1 MKKAASVLGRVFLGF
16 ILFLTLVPFYL
27 LLSNSFKWSEE
38 IVKKP
43 FTLPAEWHFTNYAK
57 SVVQV
62 IHPMANTLLVTICV
76 IVIVLIVGTLAAY
89 TFVRFHFKGSTFLY
103 LAIMALLMIPGFVL
117 LIPQFIQITRLQM
130 YNTFWGLIFPPAAA
144 SSATATF
151 LLRTSMEG
159 LSKSLF
165 EAADMEGAGDLQIL
179 TKIVVPLSKP
189 TISTVTIMTGL
200 SAWNNYLWPL
210 VSTTGENTQQI
221 AVALTKLVRSS
232 VEGNGIMFA
241 GYVTASL
248 PLILLFC
255 FASKSFVSGLT
266 PVSYTHLYQRI
277 REMNL
282 RKAAIEE
289 A

>member
-200 SAWNNYLWPL
+200 SRLEQLSLAAGFHNGRKYP
-210 VSTTGENTQQI
+210 
-221 AVALTKLVRSS
+221 ADRSS
-232 VEGNGIMFA
+232 ADQTGPLFRRRKRNHVCRLCDGITSA
-241 GYVTASL
+241 DPAV
-248 PLILLFC
+248 LF
-255 FASKSFVSGLT
+255 
-266 PVSYTHLYQRI
+266 
-277 REMNL
+277 
-282 RKAAIEE
+282 RK
-289 A
+289 

>member
-165 EAADMEGAGDLQIL
+165 EA
-179 TKIVVPLSKP
+179 KIVVPLSKP

-266 PVSYTHLYQRI
+266 QGAV
-277 REMNL
+277 
-282 RKAAIEE
+282 KG
-289 A
+289 

>member
-1 MKKAASVLGRVFLGF
+1 MKKTSSVLGRVLLGL
-16 ILFLTLVPFYL
+16 ILFLTLIPFYL

-43 FTLPAEWHFTNYAK
+43 FTLPTEWHLTNYAK
-57 SVVQV
+57 SAIQV

-76 IVIVLIVGTLAAY
+76 IVIVLITGTLAAY
-89 TFVRFHFKGSTFLY
+89 AFVRFRFKGSTVLY
-103 LAIMALLMIPGFVL
+103 LGIMALLMIPGFVL
-117 LIPQFIQITRLQM
+117 LIPQFIQITKLGM

-144 SSATATF
+144 SAATATF

-189 TISTVTIMTGL
+189 TLSTVTIMTGL

-221 AVALTKLVRSS
+221 AVALTKLVRST
-232 VEGNGIMFA
+232 VEGNGVMFA

-266 PVSYTHLYQRI
+266 QGAV
-277 REMNL
+277 
-282 RKAAIEE
+282 KG
-289 A
+289 

>member
-130 YNTFWGLIFPPAAA
+130 YNTFWGLIFPAGGRK
-144 SSATATF
+144 
-151 LLRTSMEG
+151 LRH
-159 LSKSLF
+159 
-165 EAADMEGAGDLQIL
+165 GD
-179 TKIVVPLSKP
+179 VPS
-189 TISTVTIMTGL
+189 
-200 SAWNNYLWPL
+200 
-210 VSTTGENTQQI
+210 
-221 AVALTKLVRSS
+221 
-232 VEGNGIMFA
+232 
-241 GYVTASL
+241 
-248 PLILLFC
+248 
-255 FASKSFVSGLT
+255 SGLHGRPFQEPFRGGGYGRSRRSPDSDEDRGT
-266 PVSYTHLYQRI
+266 PFQTDDLHSDDHARDCLPGTIISGRWFPQREKI
-277 REMNL
+277 PSRSQ
-282 RKAAIEE
+282 
-289 A
+289 

>member
-179 TKIVVPLSKP
+179 TKIVCTPFQTDDLHSDDHDGTVCLEQLSLAAGFHNGRKYP
-189 TISTVTIMTGL
+189 
-200 SAWNNYLWPL
+200 AD
-210 VSTTGENTQQI
+210 
-221 AVALTKLVRSS
+221 RSS
-232 VEGNGIMFA
+232 ADQTGPLFRRRKRNHVCRLCDGITSA
-241 GYVTASL
+241 DPAV
-248 PLILLFC
+248 LF
-255 FASKSFVSGLT
+255 
-266 PVSYTHLYQRI
+266 
-277 REMNL
+277 
-282 RKAAIEE
+282 RK
-289 A
+289 

>member
-1 MKKAASVLGRVFLGF
+1 MKKIVSVLGRVFLGF
-16 ILFLTLVPFYL
+16 ILFLTLIPFYL

-43 FTLPAEWHFTNYAK
+43 FTLPTEWHFTNYAK
-57 SVVQV
+57 SAVQV
-62 IHPMANTLLVTICV
+62 IHPMANTLLVTFCV
-76 IVIVLIVGTLAAY
+76 IVIVLIAGTLAAY
-89 TFVRFHFKGSTFLY
+89 TFVRFRFKGATFLY

-117 LIPQFIQITRLQM
+117 LIPQFIQITRLNM

-151 LLRTSMEG
+151 LLKTSMEG

-165 EAADMEGAGDLQIL
+165 EAADIEGAGDVQIL

-189 TISTVTIMTGL
+189 TLSTVTIMTGL
-200 SAWNNYLWPL
+200 AAWNNYLWPL
-210 VSTTGENTQQI
+210 VSTTGDNTQQI
-221 AVALTKLVRSS
+221 
-232 VEGNGIMFA
+232 GIMFA

-266 PVSYTHLYQRI
+266 QGAV
-277 REMNL
+277 
-282 RKAAIEE
+282 KG
-289 A
+289 

>member
-130 YNTFWGLIFPPAAA
+130 YNTFW
-144 SSATATF
+144 
-151 LLRTSMEG
+151 
-159 LSKSLF
+159 
-165 EAADMEGAGDLQIL
+165 
-179 TKIVVPLSKP
+179 
-189 TISTVTIMTGL
+189 
-200 SAWNNYLWPL
+200 
-210 VSTTGENTQQI
+210 
-221 AVALTKLVRSS
+221 
-232 VEGNGIMFA
+232 
-241 GYVTASL
+241 
-248 PLILLFC
+248 
-255 FASKSFVSGLT
+255 
-266 PVSYTHLYQRI
+266 
-277 REMNL
+277 
-282 RKAAIEE
+282 
-289 A
+289 

>member
-1 MKKAASVLGRVFLGF
+1 MKKVSSILGRVLLGF
-16 ILFLTLVPFYL
+16 ILFLTLIPFYL

-38 IVKKP
+38 IVKYP
-43 FTLPAEWHFTNYAK
+43 FTLPSAWHFTNYAK

-62 IHPMANTLLVTICV
+62 VHPMINTLIVTFFV
-76 IVIVLIVGTLAAY
+76 IVIVLAAGTLAAY
-89 TFVRFHFKGSTFLY
+89 AFVRFQFKGSTFLY

-117 LIPQFIQITRLQM
+117 LIPQFIQINRLHM
-130 YNTFWGLIFPPAAA
+130 YNTFFGLIFPPAAA

-179 TKIVVPLSKP
+179 AKIVVPLSKP
-189 TISTVTIMTGL
+189 TLSTVTIMTGL

-210 VSTTGENTQQI
+210 VSTTGENTEQI
-221 AVALTKLVRSS
+221 AVALTKLVRST
-232 VEGNGIMFA
+232 VEGNGVMFA

-248 PLILLFC
+248 PLIILFC
-255 FASKSFVSGLT
+255 FASKSFVAGLT
-266 PVSYTHLYQRI
+266 QGAV
-277 REMNL
+277 
-282 RKAAIEE
+282 KG
-289 A
+289 

>member
-200 SAWNNYLWPL
+200 FCLEQLSLAAGFHNGRKYP
-210 VSTTGENTQQI
+210 
-221 AVALTKLVRSS
+221 ADRSS
-232 VEGNGIMFA
+232 ADQTGPLFRRRKRNHVCRLCDGITSA
-241 GYVTASL
+241 DPAV
-248 PLILLFC
+248 LF
-255 FASKSFVSGLT
+255 
-266 PVSYTHLYQRI
+266 
-277 REMNL
+277 
-282 RKAAIEE
+282 RK
-289 A
+289 

>member
-1 MKKAASVLGRVFLGF
+1 MAFYKLCEIRGAGHPSHGKYAAGNDLRYCYRPDCGNAGSLYLCKISFLKD
-16 ILFLTLVPFYL
+16 P
-27 LLSNSFKWSEE
+27 
-38 IVKKP
+38 
-43 FTLPAEWHFTNYAK
+43 
-57 SVVQV
+57 
-62 IHPMANTLLVTICV
+62 
-76 IVIVLIVGTLAAY
+76 
-89 TFVRFHFKGSTFLY
+89 RFLY

-266 PVSYTHLYQRI
+266 QGAV
-277 REMNL
+277 
-282 RKAAIEE
+282 KG
-289 A
+289 